1 MKLAILSDFHFGYAY
16 NSELENDSF
25 ENAREAMEK
34 ALDCDLILIAGDIFD
49 SRVPKTSVWARAIK
63 VLVKPLLQANKGVKL
78 ISCTKE
84 LKKISSR
91 TLEHLPVIAIHGTHE
106 RSGRDIINPV
116 QALENAGILIHL
128 HCDTIVF
135 EKNGVKVAIHGMS
148 GVPERYAKDILAR
161 WNPKPIENCFNI
173 LLLHQSI
180 EPYVYSP
187 LEPPSLS
194 VSNLPKGFDLI
205 VDGHIHSANQEKIGN
220 TTLLFP
226 GSTIV
231 TQLEASEALADKG
244 FYKVEIDGEKKL
256 KVEFVKLE
264 KIRKFFYEEIR
275 LSDEISTRE
284 QIERSLQRILREA
297 FEKKPLVKVKLTGK
311 EIQVSDRE
319 LREIEKKYAQK
330 LILTFSKELESEE
343 IARKIE
349 LLRNLREQKLSIEEI
364 GVNIL
369 RKNLEELGFASSFDA
384 DKIFKLLS
392 EGEIERASNI
402 LLGEQ
407 LTLEKILKKSLS
419 ERQTGLEKWVS
430 K

>member
-1 MKLAILSDFHFGYAY
+1 M
-16 NSELENDSF
+16 
-25 ENAREAMEK
+25 
-34 ALDCDLILIAGDIFD
+34 
-49 SRVPKTSVWARAIK
+49 
-63 VLVKPLLQANKGVKL
+63 
-78 ISCTKE
+78 
-84 LKKISSR
+84 
-91 TLEHLPVIAIHGTHE
+91 
-106 RSGRDIINPV
+106 
-116 QALENAGILIHL
+116 
-128 HCDTIVF
+128 
-135 EKNGVKVAIHGMS
+135 
-148 GVPERYAKDILAR
+148 
-161 WNPKPIENCFNI
+161 
-173 LLLHQSI
+173 
-180 EPYVYSP
+180 
-187 LEPPSLS
+187 
-194 VSNLPKGFDLI
+194 
-205 VDGHIHSANQEKIGN
+205 
-220 TTLLFP
+220 
-226 GSTIV
+226 
-231 TQLEASEALADKG
+231 
-244 FYKVEIDGEKKL
+244 
-256 KVEFVKLE
+256 EFVKLE